1 MTQSKKRG
9 ETTATPRA
17 ATKATPKAAPSAA
30 RSPATSSA
38 TQASAP
44 TAPALSGASNTSGRG
59 TTFEGTLRYVI
70 GLADAVSLE
79 QGAVLPGAVADAPPE
94 AAPKPAAGAPAAAAL
109 LTKALTELGP
119 EVAVKLR
126 TLMVAGRDG
135 RGVTAVHVD
144 AKPADADLGA
154 AAADLNANGPLLADY
169 LRRGHAMACATGF
182 DLEKNIS
189 AWPSSAPH
197 TLDERAWLSFGV
209 QLAKSQPDEWTCVGF
224 VGADARLLTKL
235 YLRLGE
241 NAWWSFRSL
250 LDRPSPAVVDKEK
263 RVLSKSRSKGLTTA
277 SLKPMADR
285 SCGTE
290 GRALRRAVK
299 AIRAR
304 VGVVGEPA

>member
-9 ETTATPRA
+9 EKTATPTRGA
-17 ATKATPKAAPSAA
+17 AAKATPIAAPSPTSLPTPLSRKAS
-30 RSPATSSA
+30 SPTTPGLPSASS
-38 TQASAP
+38 
-44 TAPALSGASNTSGRG
+44 TSGRG

-79 QGAVLPGAVADAPPE
+79 QSAP
-94 AAPKPAAGAPAAAAL
+94 APAAGSEPSAAAAL

-144 AKPADADLGA
+144 AKPAEGDSGA
-154 AAADLNANGPLLADY
+154 AAADLSANGPLLADY

-182 DLEKNIS
+182 DLEKNIA
-189 AWPSSAPH
+189 AWPSSSPH

-241 NAWWSFRSL
+241 HAWWSFRSL
-250 LDRPSPAVVDKEK
+250 LDRPSTAVVDKEK

-277 SLKPMADR
+277 SLKLMADR

>member
-9 ETTATPRA
+9 ETTAASTRGA
-17 ATKATPKAAPSAA
+17 AAKAAPKAAQPSTRVPTPAA
-30 RSPATSSA
+30 AKASP
-38 TQASAP
+38 P
-44 TAPALSGASNTSGRG
+44 TAPVVSSASGRG

-70 GLADAVSLE
+70 ALADAVSLE
-79 QGAVLPGAVADAPPE
+79 QS
-94 AAPKPAAGAPAAAAL
+94 APAGDAALSGSSAAA

-119 EVAVKLR
+119 EVAIKLR

-144 AKPADADLGA
+144 AKPADAEAGS
-154 AAADLNANGPLLADY
+154 AAADLSANGPALADL

-209 QLAKSQPDEWTCVGF
+209 QLAKSQPDEWTCLGF

-241 NAWWSFRSL
+241 HAWWSFRSL
-250 LDRPSPAVVDKEK
+250 LDRPSPAAVDKEK
-263 RVLSKSRSKGLTTA
+263 RVLSKSRTKGLTTA

-304 VGVVGEPA
+304 VGVVGESA